1 MPLGEVGRVE
11 SMLTRCGQVSG
22 GAFGEVSE
30 GVHDLV
36 QLVAESRVRAVGMQ
50 QGRDSVKGNI
60 YQYPSNIS
68 IFQYINIPISQ
79 YSNIS
84 IFQ

>member
-1 MPLGEVGRVE
+1 MYGRVPLGEVGRVE

-50 QGRDSVKGNI
+50 QG
-60 YQYPSNIS
+60 
-68 IFQYINIPISQ
+68 
-79 YSNIS
+79 
-84 IFQ
+84 